1 MAGTLAKLPLIFN
14 ALDTGSFAA
23 RNLGGIIAAALIIYF
38 STPRACPP
46 LILAVL
52 GTTFAGTLTFLDLLP
67 VASDSQ
73 TLFLAFL
80 QAPFFYWS
88 LVGIVFLGAPW
99 RDAQS
104 RMLYLR
110 YTGEAVVYTTVILIG
125 GAVLTG
131 ITLGL

>member
-1 MAGTLAKLPLIFN
+1 MAGTLAKLPLVFN
-14 ALDTGSFAA
+14 ALSAGTFAA
-23 RNLGGIIAAALIIYF
+23 RNLGGIIAAALNIYF

-88 LVGIVFLGAPW
+88 LVGIVFLGANW

-110 YTGEAVVYTTVILIG
+110 
-125 GAVLTG
+125 
-131 ITLGL
+131 

>member
-1 MAGTLAKLPLIFN
+1 
-14 ALDTGSFAA
+14 
-23 RNLGGIIAAALIIYF
+23 
-38 STPRACPP
+38 
-46 LILAVL
+46 VL

-110 YTGEAVVYTTVILIG
+110 YTGEAVVYTTVNLIG